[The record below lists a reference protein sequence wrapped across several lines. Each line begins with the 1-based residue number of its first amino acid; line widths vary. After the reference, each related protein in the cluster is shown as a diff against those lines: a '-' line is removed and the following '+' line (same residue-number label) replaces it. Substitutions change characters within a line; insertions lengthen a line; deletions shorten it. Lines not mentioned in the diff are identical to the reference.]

1 MAGISAAITV
11 RGMREVQRMLLRV
24 AATASTS
31 GGRTGLHAR
40 FAILAARW
48 VDRNFRSE
56 GAMTGTPWAK
66 LRPMTVAG
74 RRKMSSR
81 VLQDT
86 GLLRASF
93 LPQWDDKAARVGT
106 AMKIA
111 EYHEKGTGTF
121 GPKGRPY
128 VIRPVRAKA
137 LAWKVAGAFSSLQT
151 KRLRTS
157 RVKASFSSLTTK
169 TTFRK
174 GENVVFAREVIH
186 PGVPIRRML
195 PRMGEPTLMP
205 ELLRTALNYVN
216 EQRRAQGT

>member
-106 AMKIA
+106 ASEISK
-111 EYHEKGTGTF
+111 YHEFGTKG
-121 GPKGRPY
+121 PY
-128 VIRPVRAKA
+128 KIRPKRAKA
-137 LAWKVAGAFSSLQT
+137 LAWKVAGAFSGLQT
-151 KRLRTS
+151 RGLRTS
-157 RVKASFSSLTTK
+157 RVRASFSSLTTK

-174 GENVVFAREVIH
+174 GENVVFAAEVTH
-186 PGVPIRRML
+186 PGLPVRRML